1 MQQNNQAM
9 SIALSNSVLHRAKP
23 EILFIV
29 EHLTEKLHDE
39 IMELLVEVTIYIFK
53 SV

>member
-39 IMELLVEVTIYIFK
+39 IMELLVEVTIYTF
-53 SV
+53 